1 MDRSGIALIIPA
13 YNEAA
18 TIYAVVKSASRY
30 GQPIVIDDCSTDAT
44 ADLAERA
51 GAVVLS
57 HVSNRGY
64 DGALNTGFA
73 EADRREFDAIIT
85 LDADGQHDPELL
97 SRFIDELDQGADLV
111 LGVRDRFPRCAE
123 RVFALYTRHRY
134 GVHDP
139 LCGMKAY
146 RRLVYQRLGHF
157 DSYQSIGTELALF
170 GVKSNF
176 SFREI
181 AFKVRDR
188 QDSPRFGRLF
198 SANLR
203 ILRAMMRDMFRA

>member
-1 MDRSGIALIIPA
+1 MVRSGIALIIPA

-44 ADLAERA
+44 AELAERA
-51 GAVVLS
+51 GAVVVR
-57 HVSNRGY
+57 HASNRGY

-73 EADRREFDAIIT
+73 EADRREFESIIT

-97 SRFIDELDQGADLV
+97 SRFIDGLDQGADLV

-123 RVFALYTRHRY
+123 RIFALYTRRRY

-146 RRLVYQRLGHF
+146 RRSVYQRLGHF
-157 DSYQSIGTELALF
+157 DSYKSIGTELALF
-170 GVKSNF
+170 GVKNNF
-176 SFREI
+176 SFCEI
-181 AFKVRDR
+181 AFVVRDR
-188 QDSPRFGRLF
+188 QDSPRFGRLL

-203 ILRAMMRDMFRA
+203 ILRAMMRDLFRA